1 MHTTLPRRFSKIP
14 PTMAHLLKEVPP
26 AEIDGS
32 PMRRSILGR
41 LPDRFCGRGVV
52 LVRRVPG
59 MFGSPCVH
67 KLTLSLHTLHK
78 GIVNQME
85 ITEKPSAYWAVLDSA
100 SELGRGF
107 TDEQVIEMAVKVLR
121 KSGSRKLE
129 KELRRACNAA
139 WATTKWHQN
148 HPWKKTR
155 GFGYMVDVF
164 SEGGMAIRGRHAD
177 ETMKYFEHAAKRKMS
192 GVHVKRSRKVRM
204 PTERCPI
211 AVVIKPT
218 PRKKA

>member
-1 MHTTLPRRFSKIP
+1 MILPRRFSKIP
-14 PTMAHLLKEVPP
+14 PAMMNLLKEVPH
-26 AEIDGS
+26 AEVDGGA
-32 PMRRSILGR
+32 MRRAVLGR
-41 LPDRFCGRGVV
+41 LPDKFCGRDVV
-52 LVRRVPG
+52 LVRRMPG
-59 MFGSPCVH
+59 MFGSPCVQRP
-67 KLTLSLHTLHK
+67 TLSLHTLHK

-85 ITEKPSAYWAVLDSA
+85 ITAGPSAYWAVLDSA

-107 TDEQVIEMAVKVLR
+107 TDEQVIGMAVRLLKG
-121 KSGSRKLE
+121 SGSRKPE
-129 KELRRACNAA
+129 KELKRACNAA

-192 GVHVKRSRKVRM
+192 GIHVKRDRKVQM
-204 PTERCPI
+204 PTEKCPV